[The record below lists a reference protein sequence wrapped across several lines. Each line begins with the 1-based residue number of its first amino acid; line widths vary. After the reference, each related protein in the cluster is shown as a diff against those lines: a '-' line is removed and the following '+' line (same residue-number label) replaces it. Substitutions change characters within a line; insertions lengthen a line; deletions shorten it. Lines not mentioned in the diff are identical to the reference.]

1 MFHDKII
8 AAIRT
13 GCAALGAYVF
23 TFAISTLA
31 GWGLD
36 VTLDPELQTLLVG
49 LLFALLVA
57 GYNLL
62 VAYLTENVWDG
73 FGWLL
78 GVNRPPSYVDADFR
92 DHSGG
97 AAVDE
102 VTPSLPN
109 VEGGTTYQEFLQ
121 SGDSN
126 PDRA

>member
-13 GCAALGAYVF
+13 GCAALGAYVL
-23 TFAISTLA
+23 TWCVSLLT

-36 VTLDPELQTLLVG
+36 VTLDPELQTMLVG
-49 LLFALLVA
+49 LLFAAFIAL
-57 GYNLL
+57 YNLA

-78 GVNRPPSYVDADFR
+78 GVNKPPAYVDADFR
-92 DHSGG
+92 DHDGG

-102 VTPSLPN
+102 VTPGLPT
-109 VEGGTTYQEFLQ
+109 VEGGETWQGFLNR
-121 SGDSN
+121 S
-126 PDRA
+126 DRDPHRN